1 MKVDE
6 MKSVER
12 SSLVERKSRLTSDL
26 AREMPPRD
34 RETVDKDAQI
44 PEGDA
49 IDIETFQ
56 GLTPEDLTPNARI
69 VMMQLIEE
77 IGQLRQEFSRNRK
90 RIAYLSNLADH
101 DELSTALNRR
111 AFLRELEHAQILAR
125 EYSALNTLLFV
136 TLRNFKD
143 INEMH
148 GHATGDA
155 VAEHVAEL
163 LVHHTGK
170 ADVIGRLGG
179 AEFAV
184 VLVGSNVEKSE
195 EKAVWVETL
204 LSNRPFVDGDMRIQ
218 LEADVAVHALEVD
231 EEADA
236 ALTVDDWDHPT
247 V

>member
-1 MKVDE
+1 

-26 AREMPPRD
+26 ARKMPPRD

-90 RIAYLSNLADH
+90 RIAYLSNLMDH
-101 DELSTALNRR
+101 DELSTALNRST
-111 AFLRELEHAQILAR
+111 FLRELRNVQILAW
-125 EYSALNTLLFV
+125 EYGALNTVLFV
-136 TLRNFKD
+136 TVRNLKD
-143 INEMH
+143 INEIY
-148 GHATGDA
+148 GHATSDA
-155 VAEHVAEL
+155 VVEHVSET
-163 LVHHTGK
+163 LVYNTGK

-184 VLVGSNVEKSE
+184 VLVGSNLEKSG
-195 EKAVWVETL
+195 EKATWIEKL
-204 LSNRPFVDGDMRIQ
+204 LSNRPFVDGGMSIQ
-218 LEADVAVHALEVD
+218 LEADVVVHALEVD

-236 ALTVDDWDHPT
+236 ALTGKDWNHLA